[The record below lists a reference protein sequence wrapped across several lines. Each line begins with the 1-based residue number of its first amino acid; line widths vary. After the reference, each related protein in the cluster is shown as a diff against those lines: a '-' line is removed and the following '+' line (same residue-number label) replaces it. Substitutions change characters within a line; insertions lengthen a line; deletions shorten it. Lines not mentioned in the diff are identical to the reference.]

1 MHSVPSA
8 LALVR
13 HSIMG
18 SMLSGVE
25 AQRVIDRATAVA
37 EEVPVYQ
44 LTVAAGM
51 ERIGDTVDQLLA
63 WHGGAAVAEA
73 RA

>member
-1 MHSVPSA
+1 
-8 LALVR
+8 
-13 HSIMG
+13 
-18 SMLSGVE
+18 MLTDSE
-25 AQRVIDRATAVA
+25 AQRVVERATAVA
-37 EEVPVYQ
+37 EVVPVYQ

-63 WHGGAAVAEA
+63 WHGGAVAAEA